1 MHRVSRVPHVVSPF
15 RLFSTRSPLLN
26 PYWYPPRSMV
36 TDSVYC
42 RKRSYTVSYTTVY
55 MPYTLRIRPYFAVLH
70 VTVLRS
76 YLTVTIYGEIRRN
89 TEIVYGAFTLVN
101 DRIFPVYGRL
111 RPCFGKLRTLTVV
124 FLPSHTTLSITIAFI
139 PKNKLIQNKK

>member
-1 MHRVSRVPHVVSPF
+1 M
-15 RLFSTRSPLLN
+15 RLESYERAIYGLVYVQIESLLS
-26 PYWYPPRSMV
+26 PRSTV
-36 TDSVYC
+36 TDSVYG

-76 YLTVTIYGEIRRN
+76 YMSVIVYGEIRRN

-101 DRIFPVYGRL
+101 DRIFPVYGCL
-111 RPCFGKLRTLTVV
+111 RPYFGKLRYIDRRFFAVSYHRV
-124 FLPSHTTLSITIAFI
+124 HYHCIYP
-139 PKNKLIQNKK
+139 